1 MALSK
6 IDIENM
12 ITGEVNVANGGTGLS
27 SGTSGQFLK
36 FTGSTTLASAAD
48 SGKVLQVVQ
57 ATFSTSVD
65 LTGTSFTN
73 ITSGGS
79 TLEAAITPASTSN
92 KVFVE
97 YTIQASMDNNRGYKS
112 QIVRAI
118 SGGASTNIFTQN
130 DQKATYG
137 DGDNHRQMS
146 TMQFLD
152 SPNTTSA
159 CTYTIQVGMDGANA
173 VTFCSTTN
181 TPCVI
186 TLMEIAG

>member
-1 MALSK
+1 
-6 IDIENM
+6 
-12 ITGEVNVANGGTGLS
+12 
-27 SGTSGQFLK
+27 
-36 FTGSTTLASAAD
+36 
-48 SGKVLQVVQ
+48 
-57 ATFSTSVD
+57 
-65 LTGTSFTN
+65 
-73 ITSGGS
+73 
-79 TLEAAITPASTSN
+79 
-92 KVFVE
+92 
-97 YTIQASMDNNRGYKS
+97 MDNNRGYKS

-118 SGGASTNIFTQN
+118 SGGASTNILTQN

>member
-1 MALSK
+1 MSK
-6 IDIENM
+6 TTIP
-12 ITGEVNVANGGTGLS
+12 TGGL
-27 SGTSGQFLK
+27 
-36 FTGSTTLASAAD
+36 AD
-48 SGKVLQVVQ
+48 SAVTTAKITDATIASGDLADDAVTAAKIADAVPLGKVLQVVQ
-57 ATFSTSVD
+57 ALFSTSVG

-97 YTIQASMDNNRGYKS
+97 YTIQASMNNNRGYKS

-118 SGGASTNIFTQN
+118 SGGASTNIFTQD

-159 CTYTIQVGMDGANA
+159 CTYTIQVGMDGGGE
-173 VTFCSTTN
+173 VTFCSSTN

>member
-1 MALSK
+1 
-6 IDIENM
+6 M

-97 YTIQASMDNNRGYKS
+97 QLRHVSMDNNRGYKS

-118 SGGASTNIFTQN
+118 SGGASTNILTQN

-137 DGDNHRQMS
+137 DE
-146 TMQFLD
+146 
-152 SPNTTSA
+152 TTA
-159 CTYTIQVGMDGANA
+159 DK
-173 VTFCSTTN
+173 
-181 TPCVI
+181 
-186 TLMEIAG
+186 

>member
-1 MALSK
+1 MSK
-6 IDIENM
+6 TTIPTGGLADSAVTTAK
-12 ITGEVNVANGGTGLS
+12 ITDATIS
-27 SGTSGQFLK
+27 SGD
-36 FTGSTTLASAAD
+36 LADDAVTAAKIAD
-48 SGKVLQVVQ
+48 AVPLGKVLQVVQ

-73 ITSGGS
+73 ITSGGN

-118 SGGASTNIFTQN
+118 SGGASTNILTQN

-159 CTYTIQVGMDGANA
+159 CTYTIQVGMDGGGE
-173 VTFCSTTN
+173 VTFCSSTN

>member
-1 MALSK
+1 MSK
-6 IDIENM
+6 TTIP
-12 ITGEVNVANGGTGLS
+12 TGGL
-27 SGTSGQFLK
+27 
-36 FTGSTTLASAAD
+36 AD
-48 SGKVLQVVQ
+48 SAVTTAKITDATIASGDLADDAVTAAKIADAVPLGKVLQVVQ
-57 ATFSTSVD
+57 ALFSTSVG

-97 YTIQASMDNNRGYKS
+97 YTIQASMNNNRGYKS

-118 SGGASTNIFTQN
+118 SGGASTNVFTQD

-137 DGDNHRQMS
+137 DGNNHRQMS

-159 CTYTIQVGMDGANA
+159 CTYTIQVGMDGANE
-173 VTFCSTTN
+173 VTFCSSTN

>member
-1 MALSK
+1 MSK
-6 IDIENM
+6 TQIVTGG
-12 ITGEVNVANGGTGLS
+12 ITDGTIA
-27 SGTSGQFLK
+27 SGD
-36 FTGSTTLASAAD
+36 LADDAVTAAKIAD
-48 SGKVLQVVQ
+48 AVPLGKVLQVVQ
-57 ATFSTSVD
+57 ATFSTSVG

-73 ITSGGS
+73 ITSGGN

-97 YTIQASMDNNRGYKS
+97 YTIQASMDSNKGYKS

-118 SGGASTNIFTQN
+118 SGGASTNILTQN

-159 CTYTIQVGMDGANA
+159 CTYTIQVGMDGGSE

>member
-1 MALSK
+1 M
-6 IDIENM
+6 N
-12 ITGEVNVANGGTGLS
+12 
-27 SGTSGQFLK
+27 
-36 FTGSTTLASAAD
+36 
-48 SGKVLQVVQ
+48 
-57 ATFSTSVD
+57 
-65 LTGTSFTN
+65 
-73 ITSGGS
+73 
-79 TLEAAITPASTSN
+79 
-92 KVFVE
+92 
-97 YTIQASMDNNRGYKS
+97 NNRGYKS

-118 SGGASTNIFTQN
+118 SGGASTNVFTQD

-159 CTYTIQVGMDGANA
+159 CTYTIQVGMDGGGE
-173 VTFCSTTN
+173 VTFCSSTN